1 MESESSEI
9 AHEPEQVGGET
20 AEPPSL
26 VYRDE
31 GQRQRVVSLLGE
43 RLTVG
48 RERSQ
53 DLSLDWDSEV
63 SRLHALLERLGG
75 TWTVVDDQI
84 SSNGTFVNGIRV
96 SGRRRLRDQDVIRF
110 GATLVTFRDPTAPTQ
125 GTAPSGGWTAA
136 APVGAAQR
144 RVLVALCK
152 PLLAGAGVAVAPS
165 NREIADELSIS
176 IETVRSQMKLLFEIL
191 GVPELP
197 PNRKRAEL
205 AQRAIAAGIVRA
217 SDRIE

>member
-1 MESESSEI
+1 MESD
-9 AHEPEQVGGET
+9 AET
-20 AEPPSL
+20 AEKPSL
-26 VYRDE
+26 VYRDDR
-31 GQRQRVVSLLGE
+31 QRQRVLSLLDG

-48 RERSQ
+48 REPSQ
-53 DLSLDWDSEV
+53 DLSLEWDAEV

-84 SSNGTFVNGIRV
+84 SSNGTFVNGVRV

-110 GATLVTFRDPTAPTQ
+110 GATLVTFRDPTAPAE
-125 GTAPSGGWTAA
+125 GTAPAGGWTTAT
-136 APVGAAQR
+136 PVGAAQR
-144 RVLVALCK
+144 RVLVALCR
-152 PLLAGAGVAVAPS
+152 PLLVGAGVAVAPS

-176 IETVRSQMKLLFEIL
+176 IEAVRSQMKVLFDIFD
-191 GVPELP
+191 VPELP

-217 SDRIE
+217 PDLAE

>member
-1 MESESSEI
+1 MGATPTERLSGDDPRMES
-9 AHEPEQVGGET
+9 ADR
-20 AEPPSL
+20 PSL
-26 VYRDE
+26 VYRDDRR
-31 GQRQRVVSLLGE
+31 RQHVLSLSDE

-48 RERSQ
+48 RDPSQ
-53 DLSLDWDSEV
+53 DLSLEWDSEV
-63 SRLHALLERLGG
+63 SRLHALLERLGA

-84 SSNGTFVNGIRV
+84 SSNGTFVNGVRV

-110 GATLVTFRDPTAPTQ
+110 GATLVTFRDPAAPTQ
-125 GTAPSGGWTAA
+125 GTAPSGGWTSA

-144 RVLVALCK
+144 RVLVALCR
-152 PLLAGAGVAVAPS
+152 PLLAGSGVAVVPS

-176 IETVRSQMKLLFEIL
+176 IETVRSQMKLLFEVL

-217 SDRIE
+217 SEPE